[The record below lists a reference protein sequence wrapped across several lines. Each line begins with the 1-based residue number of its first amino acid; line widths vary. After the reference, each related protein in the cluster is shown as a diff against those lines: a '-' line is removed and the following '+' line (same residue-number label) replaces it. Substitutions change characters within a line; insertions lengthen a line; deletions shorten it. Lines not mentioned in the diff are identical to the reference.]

1 MSVKNYNKLD
11 ISKDLSKKKG
21 FSLLY
26 SKKLIDESCACSD
39 SWVREAMQYQSYV
52 YIFFSITSFLV
63 LLAKLLIGDDYRELI
78 KIQKVLTN
86 KK

>member
-1 MSVKNYNKLD
+1 MSGKVFNILQFLVMLAYGTVL
-11 ISKDLSKKKG
+11 
-21 FSLLY
+21 FLY